1 MPISFP
7 SGERSTDLHFPP
19 TRSSISLTT
28 SSHPRGPIHRLS
40 NSGLVIASNAIRR
53 GASKIRFR
61 TTSRS
66 LFIVTCRVPVF
77 LMTFSSFAQAALPP
91 GHSLSAVPA
100 GRPASQ
106 SCPPRIPGIAPA
118 TRWLPP
124 VSPPEY
130 VAACAA
136 HPALR
141 RSTPRAREL
150 SGAWKPPAGSCG
162 TASPVRS
169 PTPPPRRVA
178 AKSRG
183 GSNPQA
189 PQTSHP
195 FGSKLAFHNLSVV
208 EQLSYIERIPL
219 CQLFSWASVT
229 ARLTS
234 RTTVPSREM
243 VTSATKQSGR
253 FRFDEYTVLSEGR
266 PIRRSAFSR
275 ERVIPRAEVSQ
286 DQPTARVAPEST

>member
-1 MPISFP
+1 
-7 SGERSTDLHFPP
+7 
-19 TRSSISLTT
+19 
-28 SSHPRGPIHRLS
+28 
-40 NSGLVIASNAIRR
+40 
-53 GASKIRFR
+53 
-61 TTSRS
+61 
-66 LFIVTCRVPVF
+66 
-77 LMTFSSFAQAALPP
+77 MTFSSFAQAALPP

-136 HPALR
+136 RPALR

-183 GSNPQA
+183 GLNPQA

-195 FGSKLAFHNLSVV
+195 FGSKSAFHNLSVV

-229 ARLTS
+229 AS
-234 RTTVPSREM
+234 RRIQLLLRPFHSNDACKLSLWRPVDEPYQLPSLRSLRGQARIGYSAVRNKRFLEKADDFSIEVAMKLLSIEARTVDTDLRNL
-243 VTSATKQSGR
+243 
-253 FRFDEYTVLSEGR
+253 FC
-266 PIRRSAFSR
+266 
-275 ERVIPRAEVSQ
+275 
-286 DQPTARVAPEST
+286 